1 MHFNMINELK
11 GFQLIQLIV
20 TLAVIAIL
28 ATISVPVLT
37 QYQPSLKLNTDAK
50 ELINNLRLT
59 QQMTITEQKVYYI
72 EIDTINNEYS
82 IIKAANPTPPIKTI
96 ELDSAI
102 NFQEVIDLTDDKVI
116 FNSYGAVS
124 ESGQIILVNSENT
137 IITINIKPSG
147 YVQMEK

>member
-124 ESGQIILVNSENT
+124 ESGQIILVNSENN
-137 IITINIKPSG
+137 IITINIKPSS